1 MARLCLAGDSLP
13 LVCHDVGRHVELQDY
28 VRILRKN
35 WIAIIILTV
44 VGGGLGLAYS
54 LIATPSYSASAKVF
68 VSTSGASDVSDLATG
83 NTFTQQRVK
92 TYSELV
98 KTSSVLQPVIDDLG
112 LGRSV
117 AEVRGQVSASTP
129 LNTSVI
135 DVTVA
140 DPDPVFAASLATA
153 TATSL
158 IETVEGIE
166 TTDADDGSPVRL
178 SVVQEAEIP
187 SVPTSPKKTLNVALG
202 LLLGL
207 AVGIGSA
214 LLRHAMDTR
223 VRNERDLEKIVD
235 APVLG
240 GIVFDP
246 KAKQRPLI
254 VHEDA
259 MSPRAESFRTLRTN
273 LQFLDAERTER
284 SFVMTSS
291 VPSEG
296 KSTTAANLAITLADA
311 GARVLLVGA
320 DLRRP
325 KMHKYMG
332 VEAGVGLTD
341 VLIGRVDLE
350 HAVQRWG
357 RSDLYLLPSGSIP
370 PNPSELLGS
379 SLMESLIAK
388 LDSQFDVVL
397 YDAPPLLPV
406 TDAAVLARLVG
417 GTVLIVAAGATH
429 THQVDSA
436 IASLE
441 TVGAPLS
448 GLVLTMLP
456 TKGPDAYG
464 YGRYGYTYAEPAA
477 KK

>member
-1 MARLCLAGDSLP
+1 M
-13 LVCHDVGRHVELQDY
+13 ELQDY
-28 VRILRKN
+28 LRILRKN
-35 WIAIIILTV
+35 WILILV
-44 VGGGLGLAYS
+44 VTMLGAGAGLAYS
-54 LIATPSYSASAKVF
+54 VVATPTYSASSKVF
-68 VSTSGASDVSDLATG
+68 VSTSGGSTVADLAQG
-83 NTFTQQRVK
+83 NSFTQQRVK
-92 TYSELV
+92 TYADLIG
-98 KTSSVLQPVIDDLG
+98 TGAVLQPTIDALHLDL
-112 LGRSV
+112 SV
-117 AEVRGQVSASTP
+117 AQLRGRISATSP

-135 DVTVA
+135 DIAVT
-140 DPDPVFAASLATA
+140 DSDPVFAASLATEA
-153 TATSL
+153 ANQL
-158 IETVEGIE
+158 IAVVEDIE
-166 TTDADDGSPVRL
+166 TTETADGSPVSL
-178 SVVQEAEIP
+178 SLVQEAE
-187 SVPTSPKKTLNVALG
+187 VPQYPVSPQKTLNVALG

-207 AVGIGSA
+207 ALSIGIA
-214 LLRHAMDTR
+214 LLRAALDTR
-223 VRNERDLEKIVD
+223 VRGERDLERITD

-254 VHEDA
+254 VHEDS

-273 LQFLDAERTER
+273 LQFLDAERAER
-284 SFVMTSS
+284 SFVVTSS

-325 KMHKYMG
+325 KMAQYMG
-332 VEAGVGLTD
+332 IEAGVGLTD
-341 VLIGRVDLE
+341 VLIGRVELGD
-350 HAVQRWG
+350 AIQRWG
-357 RSDLYLLPSGSIP
+357 RSELFLLPAGAIP

-388 LDSQFDVVL
+388 LDAQFDVVL

-417 GTVLIVAAGATH
+417 GTVVIVAAGATH
-429 THQVDSA
+429 HHQVDSA
-436 IASLE
+436 LASLE

-464 YGRYGYTYAEPAA
+464 YGRYGYVYGEVAA
-477 KK
+477 K